1 MRFFPLNK
9 INQYRKA
16 SSKDIP
22 DIVDLKFPSELK
34 DGGDDA
40 KNEILV
46 FVLDDDPDFM
56 QVLNTHLLQFS
67 FEKNHLIYH
76 FKVKNYATGRSCIK
90 DLAEEPHVI
99 LMNYHIN
106 EGLKNVLTGKP
117 LLDAILEV
125 RPGQKI
131 VVSNNLE
138 GDLKGTLVL
147 RGLRDKI
154 RQDKES
160 LRELERYL
168 QDLV

>member
-1 MRFFPLNK
+1 MRFFPLSK

-22 DIVDLKFPSELK
+22 DVVDIKFPSELK
-34 DGGDDA
+34 EGDPAD
-40 KNEILV
+40 NEILV

-56 QVLNTHLLQFS
+56 QALNTHLLQFS
-67 FEKNHLIYH
+67 FEKNHRIYY

-90 DLAEEPHVI
+90 DLKEEPHAI

-106 EGLKNVLTGKP
+106 EGIKNVLTGKP
-117 LLDAILEV
+117 LLDAVLEA

-131 VVSNNLE
+131 IVSNDLE
-138 GDLKGTLVL
+138 GDLKGALVIN
-147 RGLRDKI
+147 GLRDEIKK
-154 RQDKES
+154 DSEG
-160 LRELERYL
+160 LRKLERIL